1 MSKFSRSGQSW
12 SSRKRKSSLWKK
24 IEPTAKKLWKKAR
37 EAGIVKNALL
47 AGIALFF
54 IGTIFFLG
62 LFAFLSRDLP
72 DPNSLSSRDVAQSTK
87 IYDNTGEHLLYEIYG
102 DENRTLVKFQEDFC
116 GDENLVTDSSGI
128 PLYAVQ
134 ATIAAEDH
142 TFCTH
147 KGFSVKGIL
156 RAVIFHGS
164 RGGGSTLT
172 QQLVK
177 NAILTNERTIT
188 RKVKELILSIA
199 LERRYTKD
207 EILQIYF
214 NEIPYGSTY
223 YGIEAASQ
231 NYFDKHVTDLS
242 LAEAATLAGLPQIP
256 TYYVN
261 NPDKLET
268 RRNWILDNMVEL
280 DFISE
285 QEADEAKKEELVLQT
300 QVGNI
305 TAPHFVLWVKEQLV
319 EEYGERLVEQGG
331 LTVVTTLDYDKQ
343 RIAEEAIKN
352 NKEARG
358 ETYGFN
364 NSGLV
369 AMNPQNGQIVAM
381 AGSADYFDDDIDGQ
395 VNVTL
400 RPLQPGSS
408 MKPIVY
414 TAGFEKGYTPNSILW
429 DTETDFPS
437 STGPYHPRNYDL
449 SEHGPV
455 TIRKALQGSLNITAV
470 KMLAL
475 IGVDAG
481 LDFAERLHYSTFE
494 DRSKFGLAIV
504 LGGAEVKLI
513 DHTAAYAT
521 FASEGVYHEPVSIL
535 KVSDPAGEVLQEW
548 KEEKG
553 ERVIDENTARTI
565 SNVLSDDGARA
576 YAFGAGSLLTLP
588 GRPVA
593 AKTGTTN
600 DYNDAW
606 TMGYTPQLVAG
617 VWTGN
622 TNGSQ
627 MNRGS
632 GGSSVAAPVWNEFM
646 RNALAEEPVVG
657 FTAPSIPI
665 TGKPILDGQIP
676 AETVTVDSI
685 SGKLATEYT
694 PDRYRETKTCG
705 EFHTILHFINPANPR
720 GEAPKNPE
728 KNYLYE
734 SWEAGVQ
741 AWLEKQRAEAE
752 ETGETPMESCEIPT
766 EEDDVHTP
774 ENQPTVSIRSPRR
787 GEDVGRSFDVDLRT
801 NARRN
806 ISRVEYYI
814 DGKLITVGFDPSGTR
829 VSLPSWVGT
838 GNKDLKVIAYDDVDN
853 SDEDSVSVSVR
864 EGGVSNG
871 LSITNPFNNQEI
883 EQSEEPYTVVVE
895 ASGSSGNL
903 DFLTV
908 SVQNLWTGK
917 ATIIG
922 EDSHPGSFN
931 SFAWT
936 PSEPG
941 QYLVSASGRTDQ
953 GTVDASPVIVIVKA
967 KAPDGD
973 GGGLSLVDLPEVL
986 EEEEPQE

>member
-1 MSKFSRSGQSW
+1 MSKYSHSGPSW
-12 SSRKRKSSLWKK
+12 SSRKRKSSLRKK
-24 IEPTAKKLWKKAR
+24 IEPTVKKLWEKAKKA
-37 EAGIVKNALL
+37 GLVKNAIL
-47 AGIALFF
+47 AAIALFF
-54 IGTIFFLG
+54 LGTIFFLG

-72 DPNSLSSRDVAQSTK
+72 DPNSLSSREVPQATK
-87 IYDNTGEHLLYEIYG
+87 IYDNTGEHLLYEIFG

-116 GDENLVTDSSGI
+116 GDENLDTDSNGI

-142 TFCTH
+142 TFCNH
-147 KGFSVKGIL
+147 KGFSVKGLL
-156 RAVIFHGS
+156 RAVIYGGS

-177 NAILTNERTIT
+177 NAVLTNERTIT

-231 NYFDKHVTDLS
+231 NYLDKHVSDLT

-261 NPDKLET
+261 NPDQLKI
-268 RRNWILDNMVEL
+268 RRDWILDNMVEL
-280 DFISE
+280 EFITE
-285 QEADEAKKEELVLQT
+285 EEAAEAKKEELVLQT
-300 QVGNI
+300 RVGNI

-331 LTVVTTLDYDKQ
+331 LTVITTLDYDKQ
-343 RIAEEAIKN
+343 NFAEDAIKN
-352 NKEARG
+352 NKEARS
-358 ETYGFN
+358 ESYGFN

-369 AMNPQNGQIVAM
+369 AMDPQTGHIVAM
-381 AGSADYFDDDIDGQ
+381 AGSADYFDDEIDGQ

-408 MKPIVY
+408 MKPIIY

-429 DTETDFPS
+429 DTETDFPTA
-437 STGPYHPRNYDL
+437 TGNYHPRNYDL
-449 SEHGPV
+449 SENGPV

-475 IGVDAG
+475 IGVDSG

-494 DRSKFGLAIV
+494 NRENFGLAIV

-535 KVSDPAGEVLQEW
+535 KVTDPAGEVLQEW

-553 ERVIDENTARTI
+553 ERVIDENIARMI
-565 SNVLSDDGARA
+565 SNVLSDDNARA
-576 YAFGAGSLLTLP
+576 YAFGTGSLLTLP

-593 AKTGTTN
+593 TKTGTTN

-606 TMGYTPQLVAG
+606 TMGYTPQLVTG

-622 TNGSQ
+622 TDGSE

-646 RNALAEEPVVG
+646 RNALADEPVVG
-657 FTAPSIPI
+657 FTTPSIPI
-665 TGKPILDGQIP
+665 TGKSILDGQIP
-676 AETVTVDSI
+676 AETVTIDSI

-705 EFHTILHFINPANPR
+705 EFHTILYFVDPSNPT
-720 GEAPKNPE
+720 GDAPKNPE
-728 KNYLYE
+728 KHYMYN

-741 AWLEKQRAEAE
+741 TWLEKQRTEAE

-774 ENQPTVSIRSPRR
+774 QNQPTVSIQSPDRN
-787 GEDVGRSFDVDLRT
+787 DNVGRSFDVDLRT

-814 DGKLITVGFDPSGTR
+814 DGKLISVDFDPSGTR
-829 VSLPSWVGT
+829 VSLPSWVNA
-838 GNKDLKVIAYDDVDN
+838 GNRTLEVIVYDDVDN
-853 SDEDSVSVSVR
+853 SNEDSVSISVT
-864 EGGVSNG
+864 EGGISNG
-871 LSITNPFNNQEI
+871 LTITNPFNNQEI
-883 EQSEEPYTVVVE
+883 DQSEEPYTIVVE
-895 ASGSSGNL
+895 ASGSAGNL
-903 DFLTV
+903 EFL
-908 SVQNLWTGK
+908 SVNIQNLWTGHN
-917 ATIIG
+917 TIIG
-922 EDSHPGSFN
+922 EDPDPGSFN
-931 SFAWT
+931 SFSWT

-941 QYLVSASGRTDQ
+941 QYLISAHGQTDQ
-953 GTVDASPVIVIVKA
+953 GTIDASPVIIIVKA
-967 KAPDGD
+967 GAPEGD
-973 GGGLSLVDLPEVL
+973 GGGLSLVDLPESD
-986 EEEEPQE
+986 EEQPEE